1 MRLLTIAFG
10 PHRVEMLGLM
20 EKQLKRHQVLILEEP
35 PHPDFYQ
42 VLRRKASI
50 RNYLAT
56 GNFGFPRYILRAY
69 RLYQQLYTAQGIS
82 FFQADPYLAVAKNL
96 AEGQTPRTKYEQAV
110 WQREHEAADSLL
122 RYYAAAASQN
132 FEAMVRTV
140 KLFARSD
147 ARRIRL
153 REEMRSEAI
162 LGILKETSG
171 DVYVEA
177 GYIHLILY
185 PLLKKAVPPEVK
197 PKVLFL
203 LNEVIRQLTDLPW
216 RQPLSP
222 GDVLT
227 LRYVHGKP
235 EGPGDSL
242 LAAQSLVYVHLVSKE
257 EKLPTPA
264 DPYPHLR
271 EELALCKWV
280 RRLTYQE
287 CASFFRRPAPA
298 ASKNRV

>member
-1 MRLLTIAFG
+1 VRLLTIAFG

-20 EKQLKRHQVLILEEP
+20 EKQIKRHQVLILEEP
-35 PHPDFYQ
+35 PHPDFHR
-42 VLRRKASI
+42 VLKRKASI

-56 GNFGFPRYILRAY
+56 GDFGFPRYVLRAY

-82 FFQADPYLAVAKNL
+82 FFQVDPYLAIAKNL
-96 AEGQTPRTKYEQAV
+96 AEGQAPRTKREYAV

-122 RYYAAAASQN
+122 QYYTAAASQN

-162 LGILKETSG
+162 AGILKETSG

-185 PLLKKAVPPEVK
+185 PLLKKAVPPEVR
-197 PKVLFL
+197 PRVLFL
-203 LNEVIRQLTDLPW
+203 LGEPIRQLTHLPW

-227 LRYVHGKP
+227 LRYVYGKP

-271 EELALCKWV
+271 EELALCNWV

-287 CASFFRRPAPA
+287 CAGFFRRPDPV
-298 ASKNRV
+298 ASKN